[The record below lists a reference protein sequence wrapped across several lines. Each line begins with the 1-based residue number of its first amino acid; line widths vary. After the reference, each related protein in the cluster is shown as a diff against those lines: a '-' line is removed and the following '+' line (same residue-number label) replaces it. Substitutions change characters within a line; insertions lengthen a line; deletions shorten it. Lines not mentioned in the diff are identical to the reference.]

1 MEFISKLIRSRIFI
15 AVFLFLVSFAVY
27 SPSLQNDFVWD
38 DVEVITKGNVSFD
51 LSTIYSSIVPEVTDN
66 KAPRYYRPVLY
77 ASLVADQGLW
87 GVSPF
92 GYHLTNI
99 IVNSLAV
106 VAFYFM
112 ALLILEEFG
121 IAATDWAAFLSS
133 LLFILHPIHV
143 ESVSWIAGRTDV
155 LCGLFI
161 FLAFTFHIL
170 SYRSLWFL
178 SLTGLGF
185 ILSLL
190 SKEVA
195 VIFPVLVLMYDLID
209 RKLLERA
216 NIIRYAVY
224 IIILALYLYLR
235 GRAFVNLPE
244 MAVSD
249 IADEGMRRADQI
261 SGHIERTPDYIGIFK
276 VLLASYLTYL
286 NKLILPAG
294 LNAFITSVP
303 VNIAY
308 IVSSVVFLAALCV
321 LSLISAIKRENVTAF
336 SIMWILIAL
345 GPSALVAVFSIASTP
360 LAERYLYIP
369 SAGFCLLAGYW
380 ITEAAARPRFRWPA
394 LGFALVLLVWY
405 GSTNYMRQRVWRNDL
420 ALWRDTSLKSPYH
433 PIPRA
438 NYGLALSNAGDTEKA
453 VRELKIALSPEMH
466 DTPRGKAVT
475 ANNLGIVYLETGEY
489 PEAEKWFMR
498 ALEYDPGY
506 GRTYYHLGLIYYIKG
521 ELTGKID
528 NYEKAESYLRRAL
541 GRHYHYGRAN
551 LILAKI
557 YLKTGQRE
565 RADEEARAA
574 LRSGLPEHLEREAR
588 DILEIDDTGRNK
600 EPE

>member
-1 MEFISKLIRSRIFI
+1 MEFTSKLIRNRVFI

-27 SPSLQNDFVWD
+27 SPSLKNDFVWD

-51 LSTIYSSIVPEVTDN
+51 ASVIYRSIVPKATDS

-87 GVSPF
+87 GVSSF
-92 GYHLTNI
+92 GYHLSNI
-99 IVNSLAV
+99 IFNSVSV
-106 VAFYFM
+106 VVFYFM
-112 ALLILEEFG
+112 ALLILGEFG
-121 IAATDWAAFLSS
+121 IAARDWAAPLSS

-161 FLAFTFHIL
+161 FLAFTSHIL

-178 SLTGLGF
+178 SLTGLSF
-185 ILSLL
+185 ILSLF

-195 VIFPVLVLMYDLID
+195 VVFPVLVLMFDLIN
-209 RKLLERA
+209 RRLFERA

-224 IIILALYLYLR
+224 IIIIALYLYLR

-249 IADEGMRRADQI
+249 IADEGMRTAGRI
-261 SGHIERTPDYIGIFK
+261 NIHIERIPDYLGLLKI
-276 VLLASYLTYL
+276 LLASYLTYL

-303 VNIAY
+303 VHIAY
-308 IVSSVVFLAALCV
+308 IASSVVFLAALCV
-321 LSLISAIKRENVTAF
+321 LSLISVIRRENVTAF
-336 SIMWILIAL
+336 SILWILIAL

-380 ITEAAARPRFRWPA
+380 IAEAAAMTRFRWLA
-394 LGFALVLLVWY
+394 LGFVLVLLVWY
-405 GSTNYMRQRVWRNDL
+405 GSTNYIRQRVWRNDL
-420 ALWRDTSLKSPYH
+420 ALWRDTSVKSPYH

-438 NYGLALSNAGDTEKA
+438 NYGLALSNAGDTENA
-453 VRELKIALSPEMH
+453 IREFRIALSPEMR

-475 ANNLGIVYLETGEY
+475 ANNLGIVYLETGDY
-489 PEAEKWFMR
+489 PEAEKWLVR

-541 GRHYHYGRAN
+541 SRYYHYGRAN

-588 DILEIDDTGRNK
+588 DILEIDDAGGNK
-600 EPE
+600 KPK